1 MEIVQKKIHFGGCI
15 AVVHQIKSI
24 TIFKHDTLRK
34 IQYSSCRFSSS
45 KYLDISIEGKTVLK
59 QERFGL
65 HGSIFVLSTFRIF
78 RIFNFWTEGSA

>member
-15 AVVHQIKSI
+15 AVVHQIESI
-24 TIFKHDTLRK
+24 TVFRHDTLRK

-59 QERFGL
+59 QEWFGL

-78 RIFNFWTEGSA
+78 RILNFWTKGSA